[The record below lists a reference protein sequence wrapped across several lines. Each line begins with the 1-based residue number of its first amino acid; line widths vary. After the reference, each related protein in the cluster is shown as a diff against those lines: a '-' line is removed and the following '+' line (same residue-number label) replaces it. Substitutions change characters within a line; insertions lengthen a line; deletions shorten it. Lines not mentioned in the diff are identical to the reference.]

1 MSKSERVY
9 SSLIIAVVVALE
21 WLGENSLLSHNV
33 VDHYA
38 TFKKKTADIKE
49 DEEEKNV
56 TKGKSGIDLG
66 IGDVPHFA

>member
-1 MSKSERVY
+1 MS
-9 SSLIIAVVVALE
+9 LTIMP
-21 WLGENSLLSHNV
+21 LL
-33 VDHYA
+33 
-38 TFKKKTADIKE
+38 KKTADIKE

>member
-1 MSKSERVY
+1 
-9 SSLIIAVVVALE
+9 
-21 WLGENSLLSHNV
+21 LSHNV

-38 TFKKKTADIKE
+38 TFKKTADIKE